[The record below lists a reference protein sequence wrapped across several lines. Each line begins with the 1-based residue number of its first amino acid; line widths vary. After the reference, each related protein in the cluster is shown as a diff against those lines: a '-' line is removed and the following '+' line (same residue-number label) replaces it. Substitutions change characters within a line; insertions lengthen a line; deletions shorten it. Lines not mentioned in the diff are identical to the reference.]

1 MEYFKFKEKRK
12 NNAVMLQ
19 EHGFV
24 DNLIIAEEND
34 SKHCSV
40 IEVHVYV
47 CVGGLL
53 SCDLTY

>member
-1 MEYFKFKEKRK
+1 
-12 NNAVMLQ
+12 MLQ